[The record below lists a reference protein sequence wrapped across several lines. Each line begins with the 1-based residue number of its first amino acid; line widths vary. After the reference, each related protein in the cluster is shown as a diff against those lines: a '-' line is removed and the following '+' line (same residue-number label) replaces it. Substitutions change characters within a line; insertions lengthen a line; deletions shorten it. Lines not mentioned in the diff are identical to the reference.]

1 MAASNFYYYNINFKK
16 KGTGKWVFAQGEI
29 SNESGKDYNTALF
42 RLSIYDK
49 SALMWTGNIKVMGF
63 RKRQTRTFELLL
75 EGLNYRS
82 MSAISRYE
90 IYFESGY

>member
-1 MAASNFYYYNINFKK
+1 MPKGNFQFYNVTFKR
-16 KGTGKWVFAQGEI
+16 KGTAHWVFAQGEI
-29 SNESGKDYNTALF
+29 ANESGKDYNTAMF
-42 RLSIYDK
+42 RMSIFDK
-49 SALMWTGNIKVMGF
+49 NLLMWTGTLKIMGF
-63 RKRQTRTFELLL
+63 RKRQTRPFELLM